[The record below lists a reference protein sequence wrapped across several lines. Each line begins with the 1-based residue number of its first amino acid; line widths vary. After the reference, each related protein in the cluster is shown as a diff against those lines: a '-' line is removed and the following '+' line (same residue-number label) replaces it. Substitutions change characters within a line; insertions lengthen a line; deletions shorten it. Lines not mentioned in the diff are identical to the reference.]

1 MILSDEIKMMA
12 ARLRFTLGLLNICG
26 TLTESWHDSVL
37 SERFLY
43 CNAVL
48 SLVWLIQ
55 LLYSEMLI
63 DTSIYTVAKSV
74 S

>member
-12 ARLRFTLGLLNICG
+12 ARLRFTLGLLNICS
-26 TLTESWHDSVL
+26 TLTACSDAVL